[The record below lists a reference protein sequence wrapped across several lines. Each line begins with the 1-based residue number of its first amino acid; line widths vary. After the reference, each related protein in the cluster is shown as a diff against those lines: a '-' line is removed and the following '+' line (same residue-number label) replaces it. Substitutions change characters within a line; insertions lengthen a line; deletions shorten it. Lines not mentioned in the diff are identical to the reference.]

1 MWLVKRGA
9 FAEKKLMTITYLKIL
24 LKMKTKYTKSIL
36 PCFFVLLALIGT
48 LKAQEQMSLE
58 EAIKYARQNSLTI
71 KNAKLNQS
79 DADQLIN
86 ERKATGLPQVNGKID
101 YQYYFLLPQILLPE
115 AFELLAKDPV
125 TGELPPGW
133 SRQASFALRNNL
145 NFGLSASSL
154 IFDGSYLS
162 AVKAAKRYRDYVD
175 LELNAKEKEISDAV
189 REAYLPP
196 LLLSEGINILNKNI
210 TNIEKL
216 ERETAAMYKE
226 GFVEQLDVDRLT
238 LSLANL
244 NTEKENLEKQR
255 EAAVN
260 YLKFAINY
268 PVDKELLLTDD
279 INSLLVEAT
288 EEDLNGTANYNSWP
302 QYKVAEMG
310 LELNKLNIEV
320 SKKGYLP
327 SASAFASYSYGFQ
340 GDKFNDEG
348 FWLSAGIV
356 GLQIDVPIFDGF
368 SKRSKIQRASLAL
381 EIARNQKK
389 DLERVINLELTNS
402 RTAYNNAISRVGSQ
416 QKNVDLAQ
424 RIYDMTQIKYKEGV
438 GSSLEITQAEQSL
451 FQTQQNYT
459 NALYELLVAK
469 AALDKAL
476 GK

>member
-1 MWLVKRGA
+1 
-9 FAEKKLMTITYLKIL
+9 
-24 LKMKTKYTKSIL
+24 MKTKHTKSIL
-36 PCFFVLLALIGT
+36 TCFFVLLALIGT
-48 LKAQEQMSLE
+48 LKAQEQMSLDD
-58 EAIKYARQNSLTI
+58 AIKYARQNSLAI

-79 DADQLIN
+79 DADQLID
-86 ERKATGLPQVNGKID
+86 ERRATGLPQVNGNID
-101 YQYYFLLPQILLPE
+101 YQYYFSLPKILLPE
-115 AFELLAKDPV
+115 AFGLDASGNPIDGFDRE
-125 TGELPPGW
+125 
-133 SRQASFALRNNL
+133 ASFALRNNL
-145 NFGLSASSL
+145 NFGISANSL

-162 AVKAAKRYRDYVD
+162 ALKAAKRYRDFVD
-175 LELNAKEKEISDAV
+175 LELKAKEKEISDAV

-210 TNIEKL
+210 TNLEKL
-216 ERETAAMYKE
+216 EKETAAMYKE

-268 PVDKELLLTDD
+268 PVDEELVLTDD

-288 EEDLNGTANYNSWP
+288 EEDLNGAANYNSWP

-320 SKKGYLP
+320 NKKGYLP
-327 SASAFASYSYGFQ
+327 SASAFASYTYGFQ
-340 GDKFNDEG
+340 GDKFNNEG
-348 FWLSAGIV
+348 FWLSTGIA
-356 GLQIDVPIFDGF
+356 GLQINVPIFDGF

-389 DLERVINLELTNS
+389 DLERVIDLELTNS
-402 RTAYNNAISRVGSQ
+402 RTTYNNALSRVKSQ

-451 FQTQQNYT
+451 FETQQNYT

-476 GK
+476 GR